1 MRFFRRSLITLG
13 VAATLPTVVF
23 VAVGAFYFLRAE
35 RARVE
40 TATLGRSEI
49 ATMLM
54 DGRLRRDLAALGV
67 LASSVDLAK
76 GDLPEFYFRTQRVM
90 KTNPAW
96 RTIVLLDAQSE
107 QELFDLRRP
116 LGAPAPLSP
125 AHVDGLKDVR
135 ERAGPAAGAI
145 GPQPEALT
153 WVYMPVMLDGQVRY
167 ALAAG
172 VSPQVFQELLMAV
185 AQPGSTAALV
195 DRNGTFVARTLHFQT
210 RVGTPA
216 TIYVR
221 NAIRSSDRGFYRGT
235 TYEGLKNYT
244 AFHTSPWS
252 GWSAHLAVAS
262 SLIDTPT
269 VWSFVAAGLA
279 ALGALLLGGTL
290 ILLVLRDM
298 AERRRAEET
307 LRQSQKMEAVGQLTG
322 GIAHDFNNLLTAII
336 GNLDMIRT
344 RVQDNERLRRL
355 ADNALEASRRGAK
368 LSSQLLAFSRS
379 QRMSVGP
386 VDLQQLFNGINGLLT
401 QSVGP
406 TIDVRLTLDPQAR
419 IVMSDA
425 NQLELALLNL
435 AVNARDAM
443 PAGGQLTIS
452 ARRAS
457 AVDRHLRAQ
466 HLHRG
471 DYVDLSVTDT
481 GTGMSEEVRVRA
493 IEPFFTTKP
502 VGQGTGLGLSQVY
515 AVAVESGGS
524 FRIDSETNRGTTIY
538 ITLPLAPPGS
548 VVVTPP
554 VVAPVPAEAPERR
567 VARTASILVVDDDN
581 LVRRFMAESLRS
593 LGYEVRDVGDG
604 AAALAELEQRRF
616 DLLLA
621 DFAMPGM
628 NGAEVAKAAQL
639 KQPELPVL
647 IVSGYADSAAV
658 EAALGTARQ
667 LRKPFDMAEL
677 GAAVAEILSKQ

>member
-40 TATLGRSEI
+40 ADTLGRSEI
-49 ATMLM
+49 ATMLV

-67 LASSVDLAK
+67 LTSSVDLAK
-76 GDLPEFYFRTQRVM
+76 GNLREFYFRVHRV
-90 KTNPAW
+90 KPANPAW
-96 RTIVLLDAQSE
+96 RTVVLIDARTG

-116 LGAPAPLSP
+116 FGEPRPLDAVHVQALNDIRQSGRPIAGSITSP
-125 AHVDGLKDVR
+125 
-135 ERAGPAAGAI
+135 
-145 GPQPEALT
+145 PEALA
-153 WVYMPVMLDGQVRY
+153 WVYAPVSGEGELRY
-167 ALAAG
+167 VLGAG
-172 VSPQVFQELLMAV
+172 IEPQAFQELLMAV
-185 AQPGSTAALV
+185 AGTGTTAAVV
-195 DRNGTFVARTLHFQT
+195 DRQGRFVARTLNFEK

-216 TIYVR
+216 TEFVR
-221 NAIRSSDRGFYRGT
+221 KAIQEGDSGFYPGT

-244 AFHTSPWS
+244 AFHTSAWS
-252 GWSAHLAVAS
+252 QWSAHLAVAS
-262 SLIDTPT
+262 AAIDAPT
-269 VWSFVAAGLA
+269 TWSFVAAALA

-290 ILLVLRDM
+290 VVLMLRDM

-322 GIAHDFNNLLTAII
+322 GIAHDFNNLLTAVI
-336 GNLDMIRT
+336 GNLDMIRG

-368 LSSQLLAFSRS
+368 LASQLLAFSRS
-379 QRMSVGP
+379 QRMAVGA
-386 VDLQQLFNGINGLLT
+386 VDLQQLFNGISGLLA

-406 TIDVRLTLDPQAR
+406 SIDVRMALDPDAR
-419 IVMSDA
+419 LVMSDG

-443 PAGGQLTIS
+443 PAGGKLIIS
-452 ARRAS
+452 ARRANV
-457 AVDRHLRAQ
+457 VDRHLLKR
-466 HLHRG
+466 
-471 DYVDLSVTDT
+471 DYVQLSVTDT
-481 GTGMSEEVRVRA
+481 GVGMTDEVRARA
-493 IEPFFTTKP
+493 IEPFFTTKA

-515 AVAVESGGS
+515 AVARESGGS
-524 FRIDSETNRGTTIY
+524 LRIDSELHQGTTVCLV
-538 ITLPLAPPGS
+538 LPLAPADA
-548 VVVTPP
+548 V
-554 VVAPVPAEAPERR
+554 VPAAVPAVHEPADTEPESETKNAT
-567 VARTASILVVDDDN
+567 VLVVDDDR
-581 LVRRFMAESLRS
+581 LVRRFMSESLRS
-593 LGYEVRDVGDG
+593 LGYEVRDTDNGVD
-604 AAALAELEQRRF
+604 ALLLLDAQRF

-628 NGAEVAKAAQL
+628 NGADLARAAQM
-639 KQPELPVL
+639 KQPGLRVL

-658 EAALGTARQ
+658 EAVLGTNRQ

-677 GAAVAEILSKQ
+677 GAAVAELLRSREP

>member
-49 ATMLM
+49 ATMLV
-54 DGRLRRDLAALGV
+54 DGRLRRDLAVLGV

-76 GDLPEFYFRTQRVM
+76 GDLPEFYFRVQRVM

-116 LGAPAPLSP
+116 LGAPVPLSP
-125 AHVDGLKDVR
+125 THVEALKEVR
-135 ERAGPAAGAI
+135 ARASPLAGTI
-145 GPQPEALT
+145 SPQPEALT
-153 WVYMPVMLDGQVRY
+153 WVYAPAMSDGEVRY

-172 VSPQVFQELLMAV
+172 VSPQVFQELLLAV
-185 AQPGSTAALV
+185 AEPGSTAALV
-195 DRNGTFVARTLHFQT
+195 DRNGSFVARTLHFQK
-210 RVGTPA
+210 RVATPA

-221 NAIRSSDRGFYRGT
+221 NAIHRSDHGFYPGT

-262 SLIDTPT
+262 SMIDTPT
-269 VWSFVAAGLA
+269 AWSFVAAALA

-406 TIDVRLTLDPQAR
+406 TIDVRLALDPEAR

-435 AVNARDAM
+435 AVNGRDAM
-443 PAGGQLTIS
+443 PSGGQLTIG

-457 AVDRHLRAQ
+457 GVDRHLPK
-466 HLHRG
+466 G

-481 GTGMSEEVRVRA
+481 GTGMSEAVQARA

-524 FRIDSETNRGTTIY
+524 FRIDSELNRGTTVY
-538 ITLPLAPPGS
+538 MTLPLAPPGS
-548 VVVTPP
+548 VI
-554 VVAPVPAEAPERR
+554 VAPVAAPVAAEVPERT
-567 VARTASILVVDDDN
+567 VAPTASILVVDDDK

-593 LGYEVRDVGDG
+593 LGYEVIDAAEGTE
-604 AAALAELEQRRF
+604 ALAALDGRRF

-628 NGAEVAKAAQL
+628 NGAEVAKAAHL

-658 EAALGTARQ
+658 EAVLGTAKQ

-677 GAAVAEILSKQ
+677 GAAVAGILSKQ

>member
-35 RARVE
+35 RDRVE

-49 ATMLM
+49 VTMLV

-67 LASSVDLAK
+67 LATSVDLAS
-76 GDLPEFYFRTQRVM
+76 GDLPEFYFRLERVM
-90 KTNPAW
+90 KANPAW
-96 RTIVLLDAQSE
+96 RTIALLDAHGE
-107 QELFDLRRP
+107 QEIFDLRRP
-116 LGAPAPLSP
+116 LGQ
-125 AHVDGLKDVR
+125 
-135 ERAGPAAGAI
+135 PAALTAEHLAGLQEMRKRGEPLAGAVTPPP
-145 GPQPEALT
+145 GALA
-153 WVYMPVMLDGQVRY
+153 WVYMPVLRDGQLRFM
-167 ALAAG
+167 LAAAI
-172 VSPQVFQELLMAV
+172 SPQVFQDLLVAV
-185 AQPGSTAALV
+185 AEPETTAAVV
-195 DRNGTFVARTLHFQT
+195 DRQGNFVGRTLDPQT

-216 TIYVR
+216 ATFTHEANR
-221 NAIRSSDRGFYRGT
+221 HETRGFYRGT
-235 TYEGLKNYT
+235 TDEGLKNFT
-244 AFHTSPWS
+244 AFHTSTWS

-269 VWSFVAAGLA
+269 TWSFIAAALA
-279 ALGALLLGGTL
+279 ALGALFLGGTL

-298 AERRRAEET
+298 SERRRAEET

-355 ADNALEASRRGAK
+355 ADNALDASRRGAK

-386 VDLQQLFNGINGLLT
+386 VDLQQLLNGMSGLIT

-406 TIDVRLTLDPQAR
+406 SIEVHVQLEPDARL
-419 IVMSDA
+419 VMSDA

-443 PAGGQLTIS
+443 PGGGQLTIS
-452 ARRAS
+452 ACRAD
-457 AVDRHLRAQ
+457 AVDRHLPKRE
-466 HLHRG
+466 
-471 DYVDLSVTDT
+471 YVELCVTDT
-481 GTGMSEEVRVRA
+481 GSGMTEEVRARA
-493 IEPFFTTKP
+493 AEPFFTTKR
-502 VGQGTGLGLSQVY
+502 VGHGTGLGLSQVY
-515 AVAVESGGS
+515 AVARESGGS
-524 FRIDSETNRGTTIY
+524 LQIDSALNRGATIR
-538 ITLPLAPPGS
+538 IVLPLAPAGS
-548 VVVTPP
+548 IAPAPP
-554 VVAPVPAEAPERR
+554 SAAATSQAPQPRINPF
-567 VARTASILVVDDDN
+567 ASVLVVDDDK
-581 LVRRFMAESLRS
+581 LVRRFMTESLRS
-593 LGYEVRDVGDG
+593 LGYEVRDAADG
-604 AAALAELEQRRF
+604 TDALMILDERRF

-628 NGAEVAKAAQL
+628 NGAELARAAQL
-639 KQPELPVL
+639 KHPGLPVL

-658 EAALGTARQ
+658 EAVLGTTKQ

-677 GAAVAEILSKQ
+677 GAAVADTLKK

>member
-35 RARVE
+35 RDRVE

-49 ATMLM
+49 VTMLV

-67 LASSVDLAK
+67 LATSVDLAS
-76 GDLPEFYFRTQRVM
+76 GDLPEFYFRLERVM
-90 KTNPAW
+90 KANPAW
-96 RTIVLLDAQSE
+96 RTIALLDAHGE
-107 QELFDLRRP
+107 QEIFDLRRP
-116 LGAPAPLSP
+116 LGQ
-125 AHVDGLKDVR
+125 
-135 ERAGPAAGAI
+135 PAALTAEHLAGLQEMRKRGEPLAGAVTPPP
-145 GPQPEALT
+145 GALA
-153 WVYMPVMLDGQVRY
+153 WVYMPVLRDGQLRFM
-167 ALAAG
+167 LAAAI
-172 VSPQVFQELLMAV
+172 SPQVFQDLLVAV
-185 AQPGSTAALV
+185 AEPETTAAVV
-195 DRNGTFVARTLHFQT
+195 DRQGNFVGRTLDPQT

-216 TIYVR
+216 TTFTHEANR
-221 NAIRSSDRGFYRGT
+221 HETRGFYRGT
-235 TYEGLKNYT
+235 TDEGLKNFT

-269 VWSFVAAGLA
+269 TWSFVAAALA

-298 AERRRAEET
+298 SERRRAEEA

-379 QRMSVGP
+379 QRMSMGP
-386 VDLQQLFNGINGLLT
+386 VDLQQLLNGMSGLIT

-406 TIDVRLTLDPQAR
+406 AIEVHMQLDPDAR
-419 IVMSDA
+419 LVMSDA

-443 PAGGQLTIS
+443 PGGGQLTIS
-452 ARRAS
+452 ARRAD
-457 AVDRHLRAQ
+457 AVDRHLPK
-466 HLHRG
+466 LE
-471 DYVDLSVTDT
+471 YVELCVTDT
-481 GTGMSEEVRVRA
+481 GSGMTEEVRARA
-493 IEPFFTTKP
+493 AEPFFTTKR
-502 VGQGTGLGLSQVY
+502 VGHGTGLGLSQVY
-515 AVAVESGGS
+515 AVARESGGS
-524 FRIDSETNRGTTIY
+524 LQIDSALNQGATIRML
-538 ITLPLAPPGS
+538 LPLAPAGS
-548 VVVTPP
+548 VAPAPP
-554 VVAPVPAEAPERR
+554 SAPATSQAPQPRINPF
-567 VARTASILVVDDDN
+567 ASILVVDDDK
-581 LVRRFMAESLRS
+581 LVRRFMTESLRS
-593 LGYEVRDVGDG
+593 LGYEVRDAADG
-604 AAALAELEQRRF
+604 ADALMILDERRF

-628 NGAEVAKAAQL
+628 NGAELARAAQL
-639 KQPELPVL
+639 KHPGLPVL

-658 EAALGTARQ
+658 EAVLGTTKQ

-677 GAAVAEILSKQ
+677 GAAVADTLKK

>member
-49 ATMLM
+49 ATMLV
-54 DGRLRRDLAALGV
+54 DGRLRRDLAVLGV
-67 LASSVDLAK
+67 LASSVELAK
-76 GDLPEFYFRTQRVM
+76 GNLPEFYSRVQRVM
-90 KTNPAW
+90 KANPAW

-107 QELFDLRRP
+107 QEFFDLRRP

-125 AHVDGLKDVR
+125 THMEGLKEVR
-135 ERAGPAAGAI
+135 ARASPVAGAI
-145 GPQPEALT
+145 SPQPEALT
-153 WVYMPVMLDGQVRY
+153 WVYAPVMSDGQVRY

-172 VSPQVFQELLMAV
+172 VSPQVFQELLLAV

-195 DRNGTFVARTLHFQT
+195 DRNGSFIARTVHFQK
-210 RVGTPA
+210 RVATPA

-221 NAIRSSDRGFYRGT
+221 NAIQGGDRGFYPGT

-262 SLIDTPT
+262 SMIDTPT
-269 VWSFVAAGLA
+269 AWSFVAAALA
-279 ALGALLLGGTL
+279 ALGALLLGGAL

-355 ADNALEASRRGAK
+355 ADNALAASRRGAK

-406 TIDVRLTLDPQAR
+406 TVEVRLALDPEAR

-435 AVNARDAM
+435 AVNGRDAM

-457 AVDRHLRAQ
+457 SVDPHLPK
-466 HLHRG
+466 G
-471 DYVDLSVTDT
+471 DYVDLAVTDT
-481 GTGMSEEVRVRA
+481 GTGMSEAVQVRA

-524 FRIDSETNRGTTIY
+524 FRIDSELNRGTTVY
-538 ITLPLAPPGS
+538 MTLPLAPPGS
-548 VVVTPP
+548 VIVTP
-554 VVAPVPAEAPERR
+554 VAAPVPAAAPERP
-567 VARTASILVVDDDN
+567 VAPTASILVVDDDK

-593 LGYEVRDVGDG
+593 LGYEVIDAAEG
-604 AAALAELEQRRF
+604 AEALAALDRRRF

-628 NGAEVAKAAQL
+628 NGAEVARAAQL

-658 EAALGTARQ
+658 EAVLGTAKQ